1 MMTSMANNNIAE
13 QRRPPIES
21 QRFNQHRPLRK
32 TLIEKPEDPERLK
45 KLSRLKKAVSGVVM
59 RRLMNRTDT

>member
-45 KLSRLKKAVSGVVM
+45 KI
-59 RRLMNRTDT
+59 